1 MIIKFIAAIA
11 LVVILILYYYM
22 QIQKNRIIESQNNIN
37 KLTDQYLLINHWLE
51 AKNFGKSASD
61 FCMFEGYR
69 HIAIYGMAE
78 LANRLMEDLKDTEI
92 IVDYGIDQDVSCS
105 IARIENVY
113 SMEEVLPMVDAVIV
127 TPFHAYS
134 AIKTDLE
141 RKLSCPVIS
150 LEEVIWSI

>member
-1 MIIKFIAAIA
+1 MIIKIIAVIA
-11 LVVILILYYYM
+11 LAVILFLYYYT
-22 QIQKNRIIESQNNIN
+22 QRQENRIIENQNDIN

-51 AKNFGKSASD
+51 AKNFGKSVSD
-61 FCMFEGYR
+61 FCVLEGYR
-69 HIAIYGMAE
+69 HIAIYGMAD
-78 LANRLMEDLKDTEI
+78 LANRLMDDLKDSEI

-113 SMEEVLPMVDAVIV
+113 SLEESLPMVDAIIV
-127 TPFHAYS
+127 TPIHAYS